1 MEVNMTEFKWKNNFI
16 GQKIEIQHINKFEIL
31 LLMLKTKYKNTE
43 KLEESTYSLD
53 VQEISVYEDFLVK
66 HVLPKSEEIKEQSK
80 LLHNQPLFNELIPQ
94 IKPNA
99 PLKISLKNKRKVFDR
114 FSRYV
119 NLKDLHKENIS
130 FYVYIFSLLS
140 SFIFLVTSFISINWN
155 PFFLI
160 SFLLFLFS
168 FFLNRAFKGKS
179 KLFFLNVYRINQEL
193 CLMELEKEFR
203 ELEGKLNVHCDP
215 YKNFTEEEIFEMF
228 FEFFDVPKDFFDIC
242 ANNNIIDE
250 SNNVNSK
257 FNHILIQYLKLK
269 RKEKFRK
276 ENFDWL
282 FLEHIITF
290 DISKNKKSKLLKNG
304 FKKDVKTNEYYN
316 SEGKKFQKFINLIEK
331 KAR

>member
-1 MEVNMTEFKWKNNFI
+1 MTEFKWKNNFI

-31 LLMLKTKYKNTE
+31 LLVLKTKCKNTE
-43 KLEESTYSLD
+43 KLEKSTYSLE
-53 VQEISVYEDFLVK
+53 VQEFSVYEEFLIN
-66 HVLPKSEEIKEQSK
+66 HVLPKSENIKEQSK

-94 IKPNA
+94 IKPNV
-99 PLKISLKNKRKVFDR
+99 PLKISLKNKRKVFEK

-119 NLKDLHKENIS
+119 NLKDLRRENI
-130 FYVYIFSLLS
+130 FYYVYIFSLFS
-140 SFIFLVTSFISINWN
+140 SIIFLVTSFISNNWN
-155 PFFLI
+155 PFFLLSFF
-160 SFLLFLFS
+160 SFLC
-168 FFLNRAFKGKS
+168 FFCFNRTFKGKF
-179 KLFFLNVYRINQEL
+179 KLFFLNAYRINLEL
-193 CLMELEKEFR
+193 CLIELEKELRELEKEF
-203 ELEGKLNVHCDP
+203 KVSCDP
-215 YKNFTEEEIFEMF
+215 YKNFSEEEIFEMF

-290 DISKNKKSKLLKNG
+290 DISKNKKSKLLKKG
-304 FKKDVKTNEYYN
+304 FKKDVKTNEFYN
-316 SEGKKFQKFINLIEK
+316 SEGKKFQKFIDLIEK
-331 KAR
+331 KLKKS

>member
-1 MEVNMTEFKWKNNFI
+1 MTEFKWKNNFI

-53 VQEISVYEDFLVK
+53 VQEFSVYEDFLVK

-94 IKPNA
+94 IKPNV

-140 SFIFLVTSFISINWN
+140 SFVFLVTSFISINWN

-193 CLMELEKEFR
+193 CLMELEKELR
-203 ELEGKLNVHCDP
+203 ELEREFKVSCDP
-215 YKNFTEEEIFEMF
+215 YTNFTEEEIDEMF
-228 FEFFDVPKDFFDIC
+228 FEIFDVPKDFFDIC

-250 SNNVNSK
+250 SNNVK
-257 FNHILIQYLKLK
+257 PEYNHFLIQYLKVK
-269 RKEKFRK
+269 RKEKYIK
-276 ENFDWL
+276 ENFNWQ
-282 FLEHIITF
+282 FLQHKFIF
-290 DISKNKKSKLLKNG
+290 DIKKNRKSDFLKEDFKKSDN
-304 FKKDVKTNEYYN
+304 YY
-316 SEGKKFQKFINLIEK
+316 STEGKKFQQFLDLFEK
-331 KAR
+331 KEGK